1 MKSEFEFYQEI
12 VSGPILLGQL
22 QTLINEFPRV
32 FIGKTW
38 LKNKENNEKKSN
50 FQSLFIKF

>member
-32 FIGKTW
+32 FIGKT
-38 LKNKENNEKKSN
+38 
-50 FQSLFIKF
+50 